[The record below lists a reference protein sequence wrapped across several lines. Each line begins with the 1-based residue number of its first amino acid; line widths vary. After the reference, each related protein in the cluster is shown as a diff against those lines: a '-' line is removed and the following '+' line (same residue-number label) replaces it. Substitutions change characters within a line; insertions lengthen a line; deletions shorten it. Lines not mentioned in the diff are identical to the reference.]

1 MNYQYIVHRGL
12 TTKQVIEHYE
22 THSFPSFRQKSNVR
36 NLQEPFFVIE
46 VKINDYIVGLAIIE
60 LLPMQ
65 KILKVLSLKVQE
77 NHQRKGIASQI
88 LKITEQIAR
97 NNQILV
103 ANVLFQD
110 NWDSFKFMPKLL
122 EKVGW
127 NKPEERLNL
136 VKLHYNQVK
145 DLPWF
150 QIKDYPENFKVDRWL
165 ELSPQDYEYIKSKN
179 TTENWYPNIL
189 SPFQLPHLVADESS
203 FVLKYKDQI
212 VGWLIAHS
220 IGNKTIQITSFFLD
234 KEHRNTKA
242 SLAIIVQAVEGFYH
256 SGIAEQ
262 AVFMFEASNK
272 TMLTLS
278 KKIAG
283 DNNTGAFTKVWVSQ
297 KLIQ

>member
-12 TTKQVIEHYE
+12 TTKQVIERYE

-46 VKINDYIVGLAIIE
+46 VKLNEIIVGLSIVE
-60 LLPMQ
+60 FMTDQ
-65 KILKVLSLKVQE
+65 KVLKVLSLKVHE
-77 NHQRKGIASQI
+77 DYQRKGIASQM
-88 LKITEQIAR
+88 LKVAEQIAK
-97 NNQILV
+97 NNGAFYTNIV
-103 ANVLFQD
+103 FQD
-110 NWDSFKFMPKLL
+110 NWNSFKIMPKLL
-122 EKVGW
+122 EKTGW
-127 NKPEERLNL
+127 DKPQHRLTL
-136 VKLHYNQVK
+136 AKLHYNQVK